1 MTDHVQ
7 DDATSKLLTMLASKS
22 APAQT
27 GKAIWAKDFEM
38 IKMLAVKKNAGTGEK
53 FDLTQVFGRKIADN
67 DYQSHSV
74 PFNYGSRSSMAF
86 SQKKSAEGFLTDVLE
101 DVPRLRM
108 LAWKKALSNVQIQ
121 AQVKS
126 AADGAY
132 TPYPSLALMKSVPAW
147 QTFESMS
154 KAFDV
159 SSFGEWIDQV
169 QARFFFE
176 EYEIPYLLADKF
188 DNMPMTSPLVR
199 VPGALGLLEGQLESD
214 SAIFSEQSNTEASFV
229 VEAKNN
235 VVHTKITQ
243 DLLDDSAPPLI
254 EKQRKEVVM
263 GIVRAYERAMLDGDS
278 SGSHIDDDT
287 QAGSAKL
294 FTKGFNGLRKRA
306 FDNETAVGGSAIVFD
321 HNDTPSKAMFSGLL
335 KRMKKQGVEKRDLVY
350 IVGNTVGHD
359 LVTGAIP
366 ELFTAFAFGS
376 VASNVTGDLP
386 PVFGVDVVES
396 QLVREDLETDGK
408 ADNPTVGTTTYALLV
423 QKSRFMNFIRQ
434 AARVWAAPS
443 LPSSDNMLM
452 TGKARHAF
460 DGVPQSAAERSVVMA
475 INVKTS

>member
-1 MTDHVQ
+1 MSEKE
-7 DDATSKLLTMLASKS
+7 DATGKLLTMLAAKS

-38 IKMLAVKKNAGTGEK
+38 IKMLAQKKNGGEQK

-74 PFNYGSRSSMAF
+74 PFNYGSRSSMAR
-86 SQKKSAEGFLTDVLE
+86 SGRKSAEGFLTDVLE

-121 AQVKS
+121 AQVKA
-126 AADGAY
+126 AADGCY
-132 TPYPSLALMKSVPAW
+132 TPFPSIALMQSVPAW
-147 QTFESMS
+147 KTFESMS

-159 SSFGEWIDQV
+159 SSFGQWIDQV

-214 SAIFSEQSNTEASFV
+214 SAIFSEQSNSQSSFV
-229 VEAKNN
+229 VEAQNN

-278 SGSHIDDDT
+278 SGTHIDDDT

-321 HNDTPSKAMFSGLL
+321 HNDTPSKAMFANLL
-335 KRMKKQGVEKRDLVY
+335 KKMKKQGVEKRDLCY
-350 IVGNTVGHD
+350 IVGNTIGHD

-386 PVFGVDVVES
+386 PVFGIEVLES
-396 QLVREDLETDGK
+396 QLCREDLGVDGK
-408 ADNPTVGTTTYALLV
+408 ADNPAAGTTTYALLV
-423 QKSRFMNFIRQ
+423 QKSRFMNFTRQ
-434 AARVWAAPS
+434 ATRVWAAPS

-460 DGVPQSAAERSVVMA
+460 DGVPQSATERSVTMA